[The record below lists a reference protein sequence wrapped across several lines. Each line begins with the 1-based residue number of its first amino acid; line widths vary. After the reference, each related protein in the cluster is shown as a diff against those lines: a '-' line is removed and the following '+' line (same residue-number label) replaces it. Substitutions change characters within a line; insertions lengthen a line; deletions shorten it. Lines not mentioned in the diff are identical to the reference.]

1 MGVTADIWIGPV
13 VDRLSSVPLDPLTAC
28 FDRQSGQTHF
38 LADPLP
44 QILNVLTAKRLS
56 TDACVEA
63 LMAEFQMAETVAE
76 VMARVEEC
84 LRELAQLGLVERA

>member
-1 MGVTADIWIGPV
+1 MGVTADIWIGPAD
-13 VDRLSSVPLDPLTAC
+13 DRLSWVPLDPLTAC
-28 FDRQSGQTHF
+28 FDRQSGQTHL

-44 QILNVLTAKRLS
+44 QILAVLTAKCLS

-63 LMAEFQMAETVAE
+63 LMAEFQMAETAAE
-76 VMARVEEC
+76 VTVRVGEC